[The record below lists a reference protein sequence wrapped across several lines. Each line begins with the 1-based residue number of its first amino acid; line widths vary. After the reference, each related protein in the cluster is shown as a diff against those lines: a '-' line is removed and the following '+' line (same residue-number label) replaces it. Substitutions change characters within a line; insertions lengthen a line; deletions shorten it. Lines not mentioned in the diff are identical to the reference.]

1 MSSTLDPHILIP
13 GAWMKPRLKAR
24 ICAVLARELAAYVS
38 AIHISPIPE
47 LLPGLAIPKEPNVDG
62 RRGFPT
68 IDLASPVEA
77 RPTNRRRACS
87 PIDIRKLSQN

>member
-1 MSSTLDPHILIP
+1 MSSTLNPHTLTP
-13 GAWMKPRLKAR
+13 GTWMKPRLKAR

-68 IDLASPVEA
+68 IVLASPVEA
-77 RPTNRRRACS
+77 WPVSIKIIIALGAAARGGS
-87 PIDIRKLSQN
+87 